1 MKSVTHVTSTSGES
15 ALRRSFCRSCA
26 RSVCSLAFV
35 TGHRPLHWPP
45 PRTYKPPSLP
55 TLTIHPLTHWQTSTP
70 SLLPFCTRRPVSS
83 SEATP
88 YVPISD
94 ELLHS
99 LRGSSLGDL
108 LRVGAE
114 ANLSSLNTHELS
126 LDRQRLVQLSDSTSR
141 PQVWIL

>member
-1 MKSVTHVTSTSGES
+1 MKSVTHVTSNAGES

-35 TGHRPLHWPP
+35 TGHRPPHWPP

-55 TLTIHPLTHWQTSTP
+55 TLTTHPLTHWQTSTS
-70 SLLPFCTRRPVSS
+70 SLLRFCTRHPVSS
-83 SEATP
+83 SEATQ
-88 YVPISD
+88 YVPTSD

-99 LRGSSLGDL
+99 LRGSGLRDL

-114 ANLSSLNTHELS
+114 ANPSALNTHELS
-126 LDRQRLVQLSDSTSR
+126 LDRQRLIQLSDSTSR
-141 PQVWIL
+141 PQVWTL